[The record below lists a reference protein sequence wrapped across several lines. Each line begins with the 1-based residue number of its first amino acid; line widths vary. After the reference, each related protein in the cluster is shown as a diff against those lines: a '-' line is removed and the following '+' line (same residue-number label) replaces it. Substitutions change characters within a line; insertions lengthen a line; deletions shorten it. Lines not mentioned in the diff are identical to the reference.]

1 MAKKLKAAFKQRE
14 VKKTYLVITKG
25 IPKLK
30 EGMTSF
36 NSCSDLVTCIW
47 HPSAVIIDSLMKY
60 ITIELCSGFNTVKL
74 PDVSVVSKLF
84 NAVFFSCTNTGYKLC
99 VNS

>member
-1 MAKKLKAAFKQRE
+1 MAKKLRAAFKQRE

-36 NSCSDLVTCIW
+36 NSCSDLVTGIW

-60 ITIELCSGFNTVKL
+60 ILELCSGFNNVKL
-74 PDVSVVSKLF
+74 PVCISSVI
-84 NAVFFSCTNTGYKLC
+84 TI
-99 VNS
+99 

>member
-1 MAKKLKAAFKQRE
+1 MAKKLRRAFKQRE

-36 NSCSDLVTCIW
+36 NSCSDLVTGIW

-60 ITIELCSGFNTVKL
+60 IRIVQWIS
-74 PDVSVVSKLF
+74 
-84 NAVFFSCTNTGYKLC
+84 
-99 VNS
+99 

>member
-1 MAKKLKAAFKQRE
+1 MAKKLRAAFKQRE

-36 NSCSDLVTCIW
+36 NSCSDSVIW
-47 HPSAVIIDSLMKY
+47 HPTAVIIDSLMKY
-60 ITIELCSGFNTVKL
+60 IRI
-74 PDVSVVSKLF
+74 
-84 NAVFFSCTNTGYKLC
+84 AQWI
-99 VNS
+99 